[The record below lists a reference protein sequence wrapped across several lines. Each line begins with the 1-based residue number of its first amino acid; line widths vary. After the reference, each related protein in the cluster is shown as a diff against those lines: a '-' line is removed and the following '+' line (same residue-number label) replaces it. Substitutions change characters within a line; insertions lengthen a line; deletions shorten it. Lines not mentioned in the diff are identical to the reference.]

1 MKAKEAIEILRHIGG
16 SYGDVSKYHAAVSMA
31 ISALEKQEWKKPIDK
46 RGWPKG
52 GRETAEGR
60 CPRCGSDLICL
71 MPKWYSEHGYYCRD
85 CGQRIDWSDEE

>member
-1 MKAKEAIEILRHIGG
+1 MTNTEAIEILSRPFDMENVPQDILEAHR
-16 SYGDVSKYHAAVSMA
+16 MA
-31 ISALEKQEWKKPIDK
+31 ISALEKQEWKKLIDK
-46 RGWPKG
+46 RGWPKS

-85 CGQRIDWSDEE
+85 CGQCIDWG